1 MYLSVVGEIVW
12 QFYAEGREKATNQSF
27 SKQDVTQHARMAFA
41 NYMRQL
47 YYNNKQ
53 LNDGDEY
60 YFSSPILSI
69 MRFPL
74 TDPNAVGKR
83 RADMSNFD
91 LYRLPKNSHF
101 TNVYLVGCDSDGIS
115 ISQVQPSEENFYLTP
130 EYNFFKFYVPKGRGI
145 DTYHVPPCVKNVDI
159 ETTYDNDNV
168 DITLDI
174 AFEVAN
180 SVLGVI
186 LKIPG
191 FVNWSIDNPYSKPQM
206 VLKNK
211 LQEQQTTLPTGQ

>member
-1 MYLSVVGEIVW
+1 MLLNTVSDVIW

-27 SKQDVTQHARMAFA
+27 SQQDILQHARMSFS

-47 YYNNKQ
+47 YYNAKQ

-101 TNVYLVGCDSDGIS
+101 TNVYLVGCGNNDGIS
-115 ISQVQPSEENFYLTP
+115 ITQVAPAEENFYLTP
-130 EYNFFKFYVPKGRGI
+130 EYNFFKDRKSTR
-145 DTYHVPPCVKNVDI
+145 
-159 ETTYDNDNV
+159 
-168 DITLDI
+168 
-174 AFEVAN
+174 
-180 SVLGVI
+180 
-186 LKIPG
+186 
-191 FVNWSIDNPYSKPQM
+191 
-206 VLKNK
+206 
-211 LQEQQTTLPTGQ
+211 